1 MPRLKPKASDS
12 SAVTA
17 TFRLKG
23 GLFPLTLLE
32 ISRFDAVDLEQQL
45 RDKAAAAPGFFKQ
58 TPVVLSFDDFIGEL
72 STLPLADILAICRS
86 QGLLPVALRSG
97 VESLTQQAR
106 ALNLAIMPA
115 TRVKPAPAPLA
126 ETQTEPD
133 EQAETGSAE
142 ASAPEPAPSASM
154 QLELSPSSHVEIN
167 RNPSKII
174 TTPIRSGQQVYAPG
188 GDLIIMAAVS
198 AGAEVLADGNIH
210 VYGAL
215 RGRALA
221 GVKGDLSARIFCQS
235 LEAELVS
242 IAGTFKV
249 DEDLRN
255 EHWKTA
261 VQIGRDEQSLCITP
275 LV

>member
-1 MPRLKPKASDS
+1 MPRLKSKASDN
-12 SAVTA
+12 ATNTA

-32 ISRFDAVDLEQQL
+32 ISCFDAEDFEQQL

-58 TPVVLSFDDFIGEL
+58 TPVVLSFDDFTGEL
-72 STLPLADILAICRS
+72 GDLPLADVLTICRS

-97 VESLTQQAR
+97 AESLMQQAQT
-106 ALNLAIMPA
+106 LNLAIMPA
-115 TRVKPAPAPLA
+115 TRVKA
-126 ETQTEPD
+126 
-133 EQAETGSAE
+133 
-142 ASAPEPAPSASM
+142 APEQPEPSDETETSATEETTPIEPS
-154 QLELSPSSHVEIN
+154 QLELSPSAAVEIDHK
-167 RNPSKII
+167 PSKII

-221 GVKGDLSARIFCQS
+221 GVKGDTSARIFCQS

-255 EHWKTA
+255 EHWKAA
-261 VQIGRDEQSLCITP
+261 VQIGRDEGALCITA

>member
-1 MPRLKPKASDS
+1 
-12 SAVTA
+12 
-17 TFRLKG
+17 
-23 GLFPLTLLE
+23 
-32 ISRFDAVDLEQQL
+32 
-45 RDKAAAAPGFFKQ
+45 
-58 TPVVLSFDDFIGEL
+58 
-72 STLPLADILAICRS
+72 
-86 QGLLPVALRSG
+86 
-97 VESLTQQAR
+97 
-106 ALNLAIMPA
+106 MPA

-133 EQAETGSAE
+133 ETAETKETAAKSQAQ
-142 ASAPEPAPSASM
+142 ASR
-154 QLELSPSSHVEIN
+154 QLELSPSTPVEIN
-167 RNPSKII
+167 HQPSKIV

-221 GVKGDLSARIFCQS
+221 GVKGDTSARIFCQS

-261 VQIGRDEQSLCITP
+261 VQIGRDEGALCITA

>member
-1 MPRLKPKASDS
+1 MPLLKSKTSDNTS
-12 SAVTA
+12 VTA

-23 GLFPLTLLE
+23 GLFPLTLME
-32 ISRFDAVDLEQQL
+32 ISRFDATDFERQL
-45 RDKAAAAPGFFKQ
+45 ADKAAAAPGFFQQ
-58 TPVVLSFDDFIGEL
+58 TPVVLSFDDFDGDV
-72 STLPLADILAICRS
+72 STLPLADLLTLCRS
-86 QGLLPVALRSG
+86 QGLLPVALRSANPA
-97 VESLTQQAR
+97 LTQLAQT
-106 ALNLAIMPA
+106 LNLAIMPPA
-115 TRVKPAPAPLA
+115 RVKAP
-126 ETQTEPD
+126 ETQTEPRPV
-133 EQAETGSAE
+133 A
-142 ASAPEPAPSASM
+142 APSTTEDSVSESRPTESV
-154 QLELSPSSHVEIN
+154 QLELSPSAHVEIQ
-167 RNPSKII
+167 RSPSKIV

-221 GVKGDLSARIFCQS
+221 GVKGDTSARIFCQS

-261 VQIGRDEQSLCITP
+261 TQIGRDEGSLCITP

>member
-1 MPRLKPKASDS
+1 MPLIKSNASDN

-32 ISRFDAVDLEQQL
+32 ISRFDPADFAQQL
-45 RDKAAAAPGFFKQ
+45 ADKAASAPAFFKQ
-58 TPVVLSFDDFIGEL
+58 TPVVLSFDDFIGDV
-72 STLPLADILAICRS
+72 SALPLADILALCRD

-97 VESLTQQAR
+97 VEGLAQQAQ

-115 TRVKPAPAPLA
+115 TRVKPAPEPQIEA
-126 ETQTEPD
+126 ETENSEAPEAKQSEP
-133 EQAETGSAE
+133 EAP
-142 ASAPEPAPSASM
+142 ASA
-154 QLELSPSSHVEIN
+154 QLELSPSNHVEIN

-249 DEDLRN
+249 DEDLRS
-255 EHWKTA
+255 EHWKSA

>member
-1 MPRLKPKASDS
+1 LPRLKPTASDNQ
-12 SAVTA
+12 VTTA

-32 ISRFDAVDLEQQL
+32 ISRFDAVDFEQQL
-45 RDKAAAAPGFFKQ
+45 REKAATAPGFFKQ
-58 TPVVLSFDDFIGEL
+58 TPVVLSFDDFVGDL
-72 STLPLADILAICRS
+72 DTLPLADILAICRS

-97 VESLTQQAR
+97 VESLAQQAQV
-106 ALNLAIMPA
+106 LSLAIMPA
-115 TRVKPAPAPLA
+115 TRVKPAPEPLV
-126 ETQTEPD
+126 ETEP
-133 EQAETGSAE
+133 SAATE
-142 ASAPEPAPSASM
+142 ASTAEISQDEPAAPASV
-154 QLELSPSSHVEIN
+154 QLELSPSSHIEIN

-188 GDLIIMAAVS
+188 ADLIIMAAVS

>member
-1 MPRLKPKASDS
+1 LPSITSKTSDNQT
-12 SAVTA
+12 VTA

-32 ISRFDAVDLEQQL
+32 ISRFNAGEFEQQL

-58 TPVVLSFDDFIGEL
+58 TPVVLSFDDFVGEL
-72 STLPLADILAICRS
+72 DALPMADILAICRS

-97 VESLTQQAR
+97 VKSLEEQAQ

-115 TRVKPAPAPLA
+115 TRAKAAPETPA
-126 ETQTEPD
+126 ETNEPTESNTLD
-133 EQAETGSAE
+133 
-142 ASAPEPAPSASM
+142 ASPVESGQM
-154 QLELSPSSHVEIN
+154 ELSPADHIEIGHKA
-167 RNPSKII
+167 SKII

-221 GVKGDLSARIFCQS
+221 GVKGDTSARIFCQS

-261 VQIGRDEQSLCITP
+261 VQIDRDEGSLCITA

>member
-1 MPRLKPKASDS
+1 MPRLKSETSDNQT
-12 SAVTA
+12 VTA

-32 ISRFDAVDLEQQL
+32 ISRFDAADFEQQL
-45 RDKAAAAPGFFKQ
+45 REKAAAAPGFFKQ
-58 TPVVLSFDDFIGEL
+58 TPVVLSFDDFVGEL
-72 STLPLADILAICRS
+72 DSLPLDDILAICRS

-97 VESLTQQAR
+97 VDNLELQAQ

-115 TRVKPAPAPLA
+115 TRVKPTPELQAEPQA
-126 ETQTEPD
+126 ETQAQPSTNAASTADLAPTEP
-133 EQAETGSAE
+133 S
-142 ASAPEPAPSASM
+142 
-154 QLELSPSSHVEIN
+154 QLELSPTTHVAIGHT
-167 RNPSKII
+167 PSKII

-221 GVKGDLSARIFCQS
+221 GVKGDTSARIFCQS

-261 VQIGRDEQSLCITP
+261 VQIGRDEGALCITA

>member
-1 MPRLKPKASDS
+1 LPRLKPIASDNQ
-12 SAVTA
+12 VTTA

-32 ISRFDAVDLEQQL
+32 ISRFDAVDFEQQL
-45 RDKAAAAPGFFKQ
+45 REKAAAAPGFFKQ
-58 TPVVLSFDDFIGEL
+58 TPVVLSFDDFVGDL
-72 STLPLADILAICRS
+72 DTLPLADILTICRS

-97 VESLTQQAR
+97 VESLAQQAQV
-106 ALNLAIMPA
+106 LSLAIMPA
-115 TRVKPAPAPLA
+115 TRVKPAPEPLV
-126 ETQTEPD
+126 ETEP
-133 EQAETGSAE
+133 SAATE
-142 ASAPEPAPSASM
+142 ASTAEISQDEPAAPASV
-154 QLELSPSSHVEIN
+154 QLELSPSSHIEIN

>member
-1 MPRLKPKASDS
+1 MPRLKSKTSDNQT
-12 SAVTA
+12 VTA

-32 ISRFDAVDLEQQL
+32 ISRFDAADFEQQL
-45 RDKAAAAPGFFKQ
+45 RDKAAAAPGFFQQ
-58 TPVVLSFDDFIGEL
+58 TPVVLSFDDFVGEL
-72 STLPLADILAICRS
+72 DALPMADIMAICRS

-97 VESLTQQAR
+97 VESLERQAL
-106 ALNLAIMPA
+106 ALSLAIMPA
-115 TRVKPAPAPLA
+115 TRVKPTPEPQV
-126 ETQTEPD
+126 ETAD
-133 EQAETGSAE
+133 
-142 ASAPEPAPSASM
+142 APEAGATEGDTAAANAPESV
-154 QLELSPSSHVEIN
+154 QLELSPSTHIEIN
-167 RNPSKII
+167 HSPSKII

-221 GVKGDLSARIFCQS
+221 GVKGDTSARIFCQS

-261 VQIGRDEQSLCITP
+261 VQVGRDEGALCITA

>member
-1 MPRLKPKASDS
+1 MPRLKSKASDNETN
-12 SAVTA
+12 TA

-32 ISRFDAVDLEQQL
+32 ISRFDAEDFEQQL
-45 RDKAAAAPGFFKQ
+45 RDKAATAPGFFKQ
-58 TPVVLSFDDFIGEL
+58 TPVVLSFDDFTGEL
-72 STLPLADILAICRS
+72 SDLPLADVLTICRG

-97 VESLTQQAR
+97 AESLAQQAQT
-106 ALNLAIMPA
+106 LNLAIMPA
-115 TRVKPAPAPLA
+115 TRVKAAP
-126 ETQTEPD
+126 EQTE
-133 EQAETGSAE
+133 TSVAE
-142 ASAPEPAPSASM
+142 APPSEASPIEPS
-154 QLELSPSSHVEIN
+154 QLELSPSATVEIDHK
-167 RNPSKII
+167 PSKII

-221 GVKGDLSARIFCQS
+221 GVKGDTSARIFCQS

-261 VQIGRDEQSLCITP
+261 VQIGRDEGALCISA

>member
-1 MPRLKPKASDS
+1 MPRLKSKTSDNQT
-12 SAVTA
+12 VTA

-32 ISRFDAVDLEQQL
+32 ISRFDAVDFEQQL
-45 RDKAAAAPGFFKQ
+45 REKAATAPGFFKQ
-58 TPVVLSFDDFIGEL
+58 TPVVLSFDDFVGDL
-72 STLPLADILAICRS
+72 DTLPLADILAICRS

-97 VESLTQQAR
+97 VESLAQQAQV
-106 ALNLAIMPA
+106 LSLAIMPA
-115 TRVKPAPAPLA
+115 TRVKPAPEPLV
-126 ETQTEPD
+126 ETEP
-133 EQAETGSAE
+133 SAATE
-142 ASAPEPAPSASM
+142 ASTAEISQDEPAAPASV
-154 QLELSPSSHVEIN
+154 QLELSPSSHIEIN

>member
-1 MPRLKPKASDS
+1 MPRLKSETSDNQ
-12 SAVTA
+12 VTTA

-32 ISRFDAVDLEQQL
+32 ISRFDAVDFEQQL
-45 RDKAAAAPGFFKQ
+45 REKAAAAPGFFKQ
-58 TPVVLSFDDFIGEL
+58 TPVVLSFDDFAGDID
-72 STLPLADILAICRS
+72 TLPLADILAICRS

-97 VESLTQQAR
+97 VESLEQQAK
-106 ALNLAIMPA
+106 ALSLAIMPA
-115 TRVKPAPAPLA
+115 SRVKPAPDIQI
-126 ETQTEPD
+126 EQQTEPSEQTESSTNAVNQTET
-133 EQAETGSAE
+133 EQAE
-142 ASAPEPAPSASM
+142 PC
-154 QLELSPSSHVEIN
+154 QLELSPTDHVEIN
-167 RNPSKII
+167 HSPSKII

-221 GVKGDLSARIFCQS
+221 GVKGDSSARIFCQS

-249 DEDLRN
+249 DEDLRK
-255 EHWKTA
+255 EHWKMP
-261 VQIGRDEQSLCITP
+261 VQVGLDEQTLSITP

>member
-1 MPRLKPKASDS
+1 MPLLKSENSDKLVKP
-12 SAVTA
+12 AA
-17 TFRLKG
+17 FRLKG

-32 ISRFDAVDLEQQL
+32 ISHFQAEDFAEQL
-45 RDKAAAAPGFFKQ
+45 RAKAAAAPGFFKQ
-58 TPVVLSFDDFIGEL
+58 TPVVLNFDDFVGEL
-72 STLPLADILAICRS
+72 DALPMADILAICRS

-97 VESLTQQAR
+97 VKSLEEQAQ

-115 TRVKPAPAPLA
+115 SRGKPAPEL
-126 ETQTEPD
+126 
-133 EQAETGSAE
+133 QAEAQAE
-142 ASAPEPAPSASM
+142 PSAAESNTLDASPVESGQM
-154 QLELSPSSHVEIN
+154 ELSPANHIEIGHQA
-167 RNPSKII
+167 SKII

-221 GVKGDLSARIFCQS
+221 GVKGDTSARIFCQS

-261 VQIGRDEQSLCITP
+261 VQIGRDEGSLCITA

>member
-1 MPRLKPKASDS
+1 LPRLKSKASDN
-12 SAVTA
+12 ATNTA

-32 ISRFDAVDLEQQL
+32 INRFDAEDFEQQL
-45 RDKAAAAPGFFKQ
+45 RDKAATAPGFFKQ
-58 TPVVLSFDDFIGEL
+58 TPVVLSFDDFNGAL
-72 STLPLADILAICRS
+72 NAFPLADVLTICRG

-97 VESLTQQAR
+97 AESLVQQAQT
-106 ALNLAIMPA
+106 LNLAIMPA
-115 TRVKPAPAPLA
+115 TRVKA
-126 ETQTEPD
+126 
-133 EQAETGSAE
+133 
-142 ASAPEPAPSASM
+142 APEQTAPEEEPEVSEAAAPPEEPS
-154 QLELSPSSHVEIN
+154 QLELRPSSAVEIDN
-167 RNPSKII
+167 KPSKII

-221 GVKGDLSARIFCQS
+221 GVKGDTSARIFCQS

-261 VQIGRDEQSLCITP
+261 VQIGRDEGALCITA